1 MAQENEK
8 DQNDQSVITVQA
20 NIVKYNETIIG
31 MKYDEELNA
40 DNFIGCTFIECIFAD
55 KPNVNLQ
62 VQKLLG
68 SQTLI
73 RCWYNPVNVFAG
85 ILNTL
90 HENVNI
96 IDALN
101 KAWIKNDNKKN
112 QDTNKQLILLD
123 LNK

>member
-8 DQNDQSVITVQA
+8 DQKDPKDQVVQV

-31 MKYDEELNA
+31 MKFDEEFNA

-68 SQTLI
+68 SQTLV
-73 RCWYNPVNVFAG
+73 RCWYNPVNVFAS
-85 ILNTL
+85 ILNT
-90 HENVNI
+90 
-96 IDALN
+96 
-101 KAWIKNDNKKN
+101 
-112 QDTNKQLILLD
+112 
-123 LNK
+123 